1 VDAVD
6 ILTDAFG
13 RLPDLVTAAV
23 RDLSPDQLTFRIDPG
38 ANTIAWL
45 IWHLTRVQDDHIAE
59 VMGVEQLWTA
69 EGWAIRF
76 GLPFDI
82 AATGYGQSPAEVGA
96 VRVSDPALLT
106 AYYDAVHARTIKYI
120 AGLQESDLD
129 RIVDPR
135 WDPPVTLGVRLVSVA
150 ADDLEH
156 VGQAALV
163 RGVILRRQRPAGARS
178 PCARC
183 ESAETT

>member
-1 VDAVD
+1 VNAIDL
-6 ILTDAFG
+6 LTDAFG
-13 RLPDLVTAAV
+13 RLPDLVHAAV
-23 RDLSPDQLTFRIDPG
+23 RDLSPDQLTFRIDSD

-135 WDPPVTLGVRLVSVA
+135 WDPP
-150 ADDLEH
+150 
-156 VGQAALV
+156 
-163 RGVILRRQRPAGARS
+163 
-178 PCARC
+178 
-183 ESAETT
+183 